1 MIHLTDVFCVLLR
14 YYGASNISDYIKR
27 LIQLS
32 VIQLSG
38 RYCIFNVNFKMIT
51 RQRFSDVV

>member
-1 MIHLTDVFCVLLR
+1 LGQHKNDNNNQMIQLTDVFCVLFR
-14 YYGASNISDYIKR
+14 YTTVSLLSDYNKR

-38 RYCIFNVNFKMIT
+38 GHCIN
-51 RQRFSDVV
+51 